1 MNKFENVDVLA
12 ALEQIMCQNTAFYQ
26 DDFEIDKEM
35 IRKAAASD
43 KAEDKTLLWMSRP
56 SGTYCFRERDVFLK
70 DTRQY
75 NTWKFYGEQT
85 RDHVLAYA
93 VELTGKVGGKIR
105 GTLYE
110 LDYQQH
116 FRHVIAEAVKAD
128 NLILHYEKGDK
139 EQPAAQYFNGSPDPK
154 LGAFLRYEA
163 KPNEPENLR
172 EVLRQEQR
180 SREPLAPGDFK
191 SHVAVLRNELIM
203 REARRIVAGL
213 KELSAPNSPNK
224 THFMVEL
231 SPYFVQIASSK
242 DTDRL
247 FSMLPYKSLCFTGMR
262 DRHGLY
268 AVIHKDENREKEV
281 RRPRASIRRQLS
293 ETKQASAP
301 KKARPT
307 PRKTNWRYEEC
318 ISP

>member
-203 REARRIVAGL
+203 REARRIVAG
-213 KELSAPNSPNK
+213 
-224 THFMVEL
+224 
-231 SPYFVQIASSK
+231 
-242 DTDRL
+242 
-247 FSMLPYKSLCFTGMR
+247 
-262 DRHGLY
+262 
-268 AVIHKDENREKEV
+268 
-281 RRPRASIRRQLS
+281 
-293 ETKQASAP
+293 
-301 KKARPT
+301 
-307 PRKTNWRYEEC
+307 
-318 ISP
+318 

>member
-1 MNKFENVDVLA
+1 M
-12 ALEQIMCQNTAFYQ
+12 
-26 DDFEIDKEM
+26 
-35 IRKAAASD
+35 
-43 KAEDKTLLWMSRP
+43 
-56 SGTYCFRERDVFLK
+56 
-70 DTRQY
+70 
-75 NTWKFYGEQT
+75 KFYGEQT

-139 EQPAAQYFNGSPDPK
+139 EQPAAQYFNGSPAPK

-191 SHVAVLRNELIM
+191 SHVAVLRNGLIM
-203 REARRIVAGL
+203 REARRIVAGM

-247 FSMLPYKSLCFTGMR
+247 FSMLPYKSLCFTGMN

-281 RRPRASIRRQLS
+281 RRPRTSIRRQLS
-293 ETKQASAP
+293 ETKQAKAT
-301 KKARPT
+301 KKTPART
-307 PRKTNWRYEEC
+307 KKNELEV
-318 ISP
+318 

>member
-1 MNKFENVDVLA
+1 
-12 ALEQIMCQNTAFYQ
+12 
-26 DDFEIDKEM
+26 
-35 IRKAAASD
+35 
-43 KAEDKTLLWMSRP
+43 MSRP

-70 DTRQY
+70 DTWQY
-75 NTWKFYGEQT
+75 NTWKFNGEQT

-191 SHVAVLRNELIM
+191 SHVAVLRNGRIM

-301 KKARPT
+301 KKAPPHT
-307 PRKTNWRYEEC
+307 KKNELEV
-318 ISP
+318 

>member
-12 ALEQIMCQNTAFYQ
+12 VLEQIMRQNTAFYQ
-26 DDFEIDKEM
+26 DDFEIDKDM
-35 IRKAAASD
+35 LRKAAASD

-85 RDHVLAYA
+85 RDHVLAYV

-180 SREPLAPGDFK
+180 SREPCPRRLQKPRRRPAGWTDYEGGPAHSG
-191 SHVAVLRNELIM
+191 RNERAVRPQQSKQDTFHGGAVPILCAD
-203 REARRIVAGL
+203 R
-213 KELSAPNSPNK
+213 
-224 THFMVEL
+224 
-231 SPYFVQIASSK
+231 VQQ
-242 DTDRL
+242 
-247 FSMLPYKSLCFTGMR
+247 G
-262 DRHGLY
+262 H
-268 AVIHKDENREKEV
+268 
-281 RRPRASIRRQLS
+281 
-293 ETKQASAP
+293 
-301 KKARPT
+301 
-307 PRKTNWRYEEC
+307 
-318 ISP
+318 

>member
-12 ALEQIMCQNTAFYQ
+12 ALEQIMRPNTAFYQ
-26 DDFEIDKEM
+26 KDFEIDKDM
-35 IRKAAASD
+35 LRKAAASD

-70 DTRQY
+70 DTWQY
-75 NTWKFYGEQT
+75 NTWKFNGEQT

-191 SHVAVLRNELIM
+191 SHVAVLRNGRIM

-301 KKARPT
+301 KKAPPHT
-307 PRKTNWRYEEC
+307 KKNELEV
-318 ISP
+318 

>member
-1 MNKFENVDVLA
+1 MDVIA
-12 ALEQIMCQNTAFYQ
+12 ALEAIMHQNTAYYQ
-26 DDFEIDKEM
+26 SDFAFDIKMLRE
-35 IRKAAASD
+35 AARSD
-43 KAEDKTLLWMSRP
+43 QPEDKLLLWLSRP
-56 SGTYCFRERDVFLK
+56 SGTFCFRERDVLLK
-70 DTRQY
+70 DTQAY
-75 NTWKFYGEQT
+75 NTWKFCGEQT
-85 RDHVLAYA
+85 HDRILAYA
-93 VELTGKVGGKIR
+93 VELTGAAN
-105 GTLYE
+105 GTVQGNLYE

-268 AVIHKDENREKEV
+268 AVIHKDEKPGERRCGGPVPPSADSFPKRNRLVPRK
-281 RRPRASIRRQLS
+281 RP
-293 ETKQASAP
+293 
-301 KKARPT
+301 RPT
-307 PRKTNWRYEEC
+307 PRKTNWRYEE
-318 ISP
+318 

>member
-1 MNKFENVDVLA
+1 MNKFENVDILA
-12 ALEQIMCQNTAFYQ
+12 ALEQIMRQNTAFYQ
-26 DDFEIDKEM
+26 DDFEIDKE
-35 IRKAAASD
+35 ILRQAAASD
-43 KAEDKTLLWMSRP
+43 KAEDKTRLWMSRT
-56 SGTYCFRERDVFLK
+56 SGTYCFRERDVFLQ

-93 VELTGKVGGKIR
+93 VELTGKVSGKIR
-105 GTLYE
+105 GNLYE

-139 EQPAAQYFNGSPDPK
+139 EQPAAQYFDGSPDPK

-172 EVLRQEQR
+172 ELLRQER
-180 SREPLAPGDFK
+180 GSRELLAPGDFK
-191 SHVAVLRNELIM
+191 AHVAALRDGLILT
-203 REARRIVAGL
+203 EARRIVADMKAL
-213 KELSAPNSPNK
+213 YQPNSPDK
-224 THFMVEL
+224 QHFMVEL
-231 SPYFVQIASSK
+231 SSKFTRLATTK

-247 FSMLPYKSLCFTGMR
+247 LSLLPYKSLAFTGIK

-268 AVIHKDENREKEV
+268 AVIGKDENRDKEV

-293 ETKQASAP
+293 EGKQAKAP
-301 KKARPT
+301 KKAPART
-307 PRKTNWRYEEC
+307 KKNELEV
-318 ISP
+318 